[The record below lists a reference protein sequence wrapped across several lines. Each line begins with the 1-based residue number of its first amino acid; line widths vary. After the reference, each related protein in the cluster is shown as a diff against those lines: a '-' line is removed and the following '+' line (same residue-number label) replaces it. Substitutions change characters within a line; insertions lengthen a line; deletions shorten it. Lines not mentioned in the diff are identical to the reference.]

1 MLLNVLQITLGLVLI
16 TAIILQAKGQGLG
29 GAFGGSGNF
38 HTKRGAERA
47 LFITTIVLGIIFVL
61 LSLLNLTINR

>member
-38 HTKRGAERA
+38 HTKRGAEKS
-47 LFITTIVLGIIFVL
+47 LFYLTIVTSIIFVVVAFFN
-61 LSLLNLTINR
+61 SLV